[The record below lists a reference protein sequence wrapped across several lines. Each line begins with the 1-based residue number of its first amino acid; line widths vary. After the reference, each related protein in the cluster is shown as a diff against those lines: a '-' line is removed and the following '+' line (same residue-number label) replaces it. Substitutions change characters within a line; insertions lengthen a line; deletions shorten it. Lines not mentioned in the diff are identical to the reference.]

1 MAETAALAPIEH
13 RTLNEAAYLCL
24 KKSLLSGRFEP
35 GTVLTLR
42 GLAEDLGT
50 SVMPVREAVVRLAA
64 EQAFEVLPHRG
75 IRIPELS
82 AEHAEELWQLRIQL
96 EGDSAGLAA
105 VRIRP
110 DELRELE
117 GWRDI
122 VRTEA
127 ESGQV
132 YETLEANDSFQ
143 FAVHRAARTRALVRL
158 IETLR
163 MQCAPLM
170 TGPIRTAI
178 EERPPFF
185 EETLGYHDQLV
196 DALRRHDAIA
206 AARVRRADLASL
218 RDFVAAHERDRRAST
233 GPAPSGAS

>member
-1 MAETAALAPIEH
+1 MPETASLAPIEH
-13 RTLNEAAYLCL
+13 RTLNEVAYLRL

-42 GLAEDLGT
+42 GLAESLGT

-75 IRIPELS
+75 IRIPRLT
-82 AEHAEELWQLRIQL
+82 AEHAAELWELRIQL
-96 EGDSAGLAA
+96 EGESAGLAA
-105 VRIRP
+105 ARVRP
-110 DELRELE
+110 DELREIE
-117 GWRDI
+117 AWRDT
-122 VRTEA
+122 VRSEA
-127 ESGQV
+127 ESGRV
-132 YETLEANDSFQ
+132 YETLDANDSFQ
-143 FAVHRAARTRALVRL
+143 FAVHRAARTRVLVRL

-170 TGPIRTAI
+170 TGPIRTAV

-196 DALRRHDAIA
+196 AALRRRDGEA
-206 AARVRRADLASL
+206 ATRVRRADLASL
-218 RDFVAAHERDRRAST
+218 RDFVAAHARDRAGAART
-233 GPAPSGAS
+233 PSGPG